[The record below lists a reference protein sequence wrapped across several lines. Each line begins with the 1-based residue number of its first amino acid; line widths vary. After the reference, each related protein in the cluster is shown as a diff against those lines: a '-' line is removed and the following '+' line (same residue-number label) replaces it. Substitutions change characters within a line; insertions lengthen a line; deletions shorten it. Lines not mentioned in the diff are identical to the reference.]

1 MYAFKSFINHGP
13 MNVVTQFMGPSCH
26 IIYTKRYIDAG
37 EEILSDYVLGD
48 YNEEERR
55 SIL

>member
-1 MYAFKSFINHGP
+1 